1 MALLRQRLSEERSIV
16 GVTSSVLENTSTDA
30 EGLAARI
37 TQDEFGRLK
46 EQFADTIMRADV
58 GIVDVYWIRKTA
70 VSDEALRLRQE
81 QADRLDDLDRRFQV
95 LNQKLEN

>member
-1 MALLRQRLSEERSIV
+1 
-16 GVTSSVLENTSTDA
+16 
-30 EGLAARI
+30 
-37 TQDEFGRLK
+37 
-46 EQFADTIMRADV
+46 MRADV
-58 GIVDVYWIRKTA
+58 GLVDVYWIRKTA